1 MSRGGWVVR
10 ALLAAAAIAT
20 GAFARRVHD
29 RKVRL
34 IGRRFA
40 AGERTPRRGVFACEA
55 CGATVALGEDDLVPV
70 CSACGSGH
78 ALKTG

>member
-40 AGERTPRRGVFACEA
+40 AGERTPRAMICCSTISRRSLSKSFVNEA
-55 CGATVALGEDDLVPV
+55 ARLYFMWV
-70 CSACGSGH
+70 
-78 ALKTG
+78 